1 MIELL
6 KNTRKNMMTGVS
18 YMIPFVVA
26 GGILLALSVLL
37 SGNASVPDKGWL
49 ADIANIGITGLGMM
63 VPILSGYIAFSM
75 VDRPGLAPGII
86 GGLIASNIGAGF
98 LGGILSGILAGVVVF
113 YLKKIKL
120 PSSLRSLGP
129 IFIIP
134 LFGTLVVGV
143 LMYWV
148 IGQPIAALMTALT
161 KWLESMGTGNLVV
174 LGLILGAM
182 ICIPPLAMGLATI
195 VAPKKFTVE
204 ERNSGKAAI
213 VMGMVGISEGAI
225 PFAAADPLRC
235 IPANM
240 IGSAIGAAIA
250 MVLGAGNP
258 APWGGW
264 IVAPVAQNPLVY
276 ILGTVIGSVIT
287 AGIVI
292 ALKKPVVEEESQ
304 AIDLDDDFDLD
315 IEIM

>member
-1 MIELL
+1 
-6 KNTRKNMMTGVS
+6 
-18 YMIPFVVA
+18 
-26 GGILLALSVLL
+26 
-37 SGNASVPDKGWL
+37 
-49 ADIANIGITGLGMM
+49 
-63 VPILSGYIAFSM
+63 
-75 VDRPGLAPGII
+75 
-86 GGLIASNIGAGF
+86 
-98 LGGILSGILAGVVVF
+98 
-113 YLKKIKL
+113 
-120 PSSLRSLGP
+120 
-129 IFIIP
+129 
-134 LFGTLVVGV
+134 
-143 LMYWV
+143 
-148 IGQPIAALMTALT
+148 MTALT

-174 LGLILGAM
+174 LGLVLGAM
-182 ICIPPLAMGLATI
+182 IASDMGGPINKVAFSFGSAMVGTINPATGLPSATALTIMAGIGAAICIPPLAMGLATI

-213 VMGMVGISEGAI
+213 VMGLVGISEGAI

-240 IGSAIGAAIA
+240 IGSAIGAA

-276 ILGTVIGSVIT
+276 ILGTVVGSVIT

-292 ALKKPVVEEESQ
+292 ALKKPIADEDVQ
-304 AIDLDDDFDLD
+304 AVGLDDDFDLD